1 MASIVDKENI
11 AKAKD
16 LIEKKDFIGA
26 QVILKALLKTRRF
39 NKHEEVQ
46 RMLKQVI
53 KGIMWQ
59 DRQDSKPENEIIA
72 GNLFEPEIAKGALK
86 KASRHRLW
94 AQQAKEKTWWY
105 KLWAKVRSILPF

>member
-59 DRQDSKPENEIIA
+59 EREASKPQDNPC
-72 GNLFEPEIAKGALK
+72 GQLFEPKIIKESMR

-94 AQQAKEKTWWY
+94 EQQAKEKTWWY